1 LKVLGTGTYGK
12 VMLVRHKKTQK
23 LYAMK
28 VLKKEL
34 IRKRNQVE
42 HTKTERRVLERIRHP
57 FIVRMKYAFKDR
69 EKLYFV
75 LDYCHGGELF
85 FYLTNLRR
93 FKEDAA
99 RFYAANILL
108 ALRCLNQH
116 NVVYRDLK
124 PENVLIDA
132 EGYALLTDFG
142 LSKENITD
150 SSRATSLCGTAEY
163 LAPEVLEKER
173 SYGKPCDWWS
183 FGCVIYEMLTGHPPF
198 YSQDRQ

>member
-1 LKVLGTGTYGK
+1 
-12 VMLVRHKKTQK
+12 
-23 LYAMK
+23 
-28 VLKKEL
+28 L

-116 NVVYRDLK
+116 NVVYR
-124 PENVLIDA
+124 E
-132 EGYALLTDFG
+132 
-142 LSKENITD
+142 
-150 SSRATSLCGTAEY
+150 
-163 LAPEVLEKER
+163 
-173 SYGKPCDWWS
+173 
-183 FGCVIYEMLTGHPPF
+183 
-198 YSQDRQ
+198 